1 MEREVAH
8 GNPEKGGLELV
19 IFAFPSILEQ
29 SPGEGR
35 PDFVGTLDEVRRD
48 VATARDLGAAEIM
61 FAAGYST
68 GDLQLDE
75 YMAVLEQL
83 RSLVDVHEEALTAR

>member
-1 MEREVAH
+1 M
-8 GNPEKGGLELV
+8 ELV
-19 IFAFPSILEQ
+19 IYALPAILEQ

-48 VATARDLGAAEIM
+48 VMTARDLGASEII

-68 GDLQLDE
+68 GDLRLDE
-75 YMAVLEQL
+75 YMGALEQL
-83 RSLVDVHEEALTAR
+83 RNLC